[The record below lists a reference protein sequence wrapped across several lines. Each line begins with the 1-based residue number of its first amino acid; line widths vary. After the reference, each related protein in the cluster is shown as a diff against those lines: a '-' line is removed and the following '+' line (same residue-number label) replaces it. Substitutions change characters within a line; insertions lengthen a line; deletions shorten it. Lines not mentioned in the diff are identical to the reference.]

1 MNTKRCWTN
10 TILKVMESKLTNEAV
25 AEKLKAQFSDAILT
39 VDTPYDFLTI
49 EVAASKTHEII
60 EWLKNSKD
68 LQISFLTNLGG
79 VHYPD
84 QSGREFAV
92 VYHLQS
98 MVNNFRLRLK
108 AYIPLSNPEIDSIVD
123 IYAGANWMERETYD
137 FFGILF
143 KGHPN
148 LTRILNEDS
157 MDYFPMRKEFHLED
171 GTREDKDDRFFG
183 R

>member
-1 MNTKRCWTN
+1 
-10 TILKVMESKLTNEAV
+10 MESKLTNEAI

-49 EVAASKTHEII
+49 EVTASKTHEII
-60 EWLKNSKD
+60 EWLKNNKE
-68 LQISFLTNLGG
+68 LQVSFLTNLGG

-84 QSGREFAV
+84 DAGREFAV

-123 IYAGANWMERETYD
+123 IYVGANWMERETYD
-137 FFGILF
+137 FFGITF

-148 LTRILNEDS
+148 MTRILNEDS
-157 MDYFPMRKEFHLED
+157 MDYFPMRKDYHLED
-171 GTREDKDDRFFG
+171 ATREDKDDRFFG